1 MMNKKGALVLR
12 DVLFMM
18 LIVSSIFVFSGLFVS
33 EIAFNYGNTNMS
45 DEWALTGTNTLAN
58 STFYNAAEDINETAD
73 DITVGSTGIVSLIA
87 NQLEGVGNAV
97 WLIVTAPNTI
107 GSLVAG
113 TLEDL
118 GVGPSIA
125 GIIRYLIVGV
135 LWGIVIFTIA
145 SAFLRGGRI

>member
-1 MMNKKGALVLR
+1 MNKKGALVLR